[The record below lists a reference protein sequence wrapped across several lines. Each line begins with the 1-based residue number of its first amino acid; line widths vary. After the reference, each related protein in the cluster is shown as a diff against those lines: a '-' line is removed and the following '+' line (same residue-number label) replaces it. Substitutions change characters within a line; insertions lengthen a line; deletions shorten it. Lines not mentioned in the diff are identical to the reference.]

1 MSLLWAVFHVNVACT
16 LSRWPVVGACPWS
29 IFHGHMVVPHRHIG
43 PFTIQTYSIWKDG
56 LLFCK
61 NLIFAYRLTYK
72 FFVLLIRQI
81 DFFLEKNKIWRF
93 CSNSKIEIEKIFG
106 LSSCVSVKSG
116 KLEWTSVTKARTW
129 SRAPPVWKFFQ
140 KWKKWKKWNKWKVCN
155 QNFSTRKSVCNAKVH
170 FSLTPGANRKKF
182 PIL

>member
-1 MSLLWAVFHVNVACT
+1 M
-16 LSRWPVVGACPWS
+16 
-29 IFHGHMVVPHRHIG
+29 
-43 PFTIQTYSIWKDG
+43 
-56 LLFCK
+56 
-61 NLIFAYRLTYK
+61 
-72 FFVLLIRQI
+72 IRQI
-81 DFFLEKNKIWRF
+81 DFFLEKNKFWRF

-155 QNFSTRKSVCNAKVH
+155 QNFSTRKSVCNARVH
-170 FSLTPGANRKKF
+170 FSLTPGLTSEPHLKKIEVVFFVFSKNFLEICSKISSSNSTIRNLQIDCTKSIDKSEINVRKRKLLK
-182 PIL
+182 IAG